1 MLQIQTSNFI
11 TDRSLRSTTKIGRYA
26 IGNHIHQNTEIVF
39 VKEGYIDVTV
49 DGVCE
54 RANKNDIIVVS
65 PFKIHSFATEHYSEI
80 WICVFSNDFISD
92 FISDGDGYLS
102 GRRAIFTPSREL
114 IDFIT
119 PKLFD
124 SSENLITPSDDMLR
138 RVKTVF
144 YAVFEEYFAS
154 SQKEHKR
161 AGGNAL
167 SSILIYIAENCKSDL
182 NLDTVSKSL
191 GYNKNYIS
199 QCIGELGGINFRTL
213 LNSFRIDH
221 AKKMLLAKKHKLIDV
236 ALECG
241 FTCERTFY
249 RAFLS
254 ITGKTPS
261 EYTGERLDAD
271 FITVGGGQSETL
283 PSAVL

>member
-39 VKEGYIDVTV
+39 VKDGYIDVTV
-49 DGVCE
+49 DGVSE
-54 RANKNDIIVVS
+54 RAYKNDVIVIS
-65 PFKIHSFATEHYSEI
+65 PFKTHSFKTERYAEI

-92 FISDGDGYLS
+92 FVSDSEGYLS
-102 GRRAIFTPSREL
+102 GREPIFSPSKEL
-114 IDFIT
+114 VDFIT

-124 SSENLITPSDDMLR
+124 SSENLITPNDDMKR

-144 YAVFEEYFAS
+144 YAIFEEYFTAVP
-154 SQKEHKR
+154 KEYKSTK
-161 AGGNAL
+161 GNAL
-167 SSILIYIAENCKSDL
+167 SSILIYIAENCKSDI

-199 QCIGELGGINFRTL
+199 QCLGELGGINFRTL
-213 LNSFRIDH
+213 LNSFRIEH
-221 AKKMLLAKKHKLIDV
+221 AKKMLLAKKYKLIDV

-261 EYTGERLDAD
+261 AYTGERLDAD
-271 FITVGGGQSETL
+271 FITVGRNQNKTIPYVTL
-283 PSAVL
+283 